1 MKEGRLLKFA
11 AGAAAV
17 AVIATG
23 CRKNA
28 PLDTGRIEN
37 GIYTNDFF
45 KFSVNVPPGW
55 NIAGDPTEEYL
66 AEEGSDAVFWEGA
79 PDGEEFINLLTVF
92 KHPPDLE
99 KTPNPGFCWMAE
111 KIEKSPEPVTATKCL
126 ATIKQ
131 YLTASDIEASFP
143 KGIYSVQL
151 DKQNF
156 EVMDVRLK
164 TENTTA
170 AQRYYVTIKKG
181 YALFC
186 IINTTEKTINT
197 AIEKMINS
205 ANF

>member
-11 AGAAAV
+11 VGAAA
-17 AVIATG
+17 AVVATG
-23 CRKNA
+23 CRNNA
-28 PLDTGRIEN
+28 PPDTGRIEN
-37 GIYTNDFF
+37 GTYTNDFF
-45 KFSVNVPPGW
+45 KFSVSIPPGW

-79 PDGEEFINLLTVF
+79 PEGAYFINLLTVF
-92 KHPPDLE
+92 QYPPDLE

-111 KIEKSPEPVTATKCL
+111 KIEKTPEPVTATKCL
-126 ATIKQ
+126 TAIKQ
-131 YLTASDIEASFP
+131 YLTTSDIEASFP

-156 EVMDVRLK
+156 EVMDVQLK
-164 TENTTA
+164 TDNA
-170 AQRYYVTIKKG
+170 IANQKYYVTIKKG

-186 IINTTEKTINT
+186 IINTTETTKNA
-197 AIEKMINS
+197 AIGKMIES